1 MELQKIVDK
10 QPWPKLPKFIFT
22 SSNFNTD
29 EVFKLW
35 TANQI
40 KFGTKYYIGQH
51 GSQYGTH
58 KYKIKRLEETIS
70 DKFITWG
77 WKDGLKQHNPAFVLS
92 TAGKKFMS
100 YNPKGGL
107 LLVEVLIDVRFAT
120 WDIHSE
126 FIDYL
131 NEQKNFV
138 NNLDYLPK
146 KNLTIRLHSG
156 FKNKNLNEDHRW
168 LDFDSSLKIDSGI
181 KNINNL
187 ISKSRLIV
195 YSYDSTGVLE
205 SLSQNIPTLAF
216 WNNNVHEKIR
226 ENAKPYYQVL
236 IDAGIVHM
244 STKSVTN
251 KINEIWNDVDGWWQ
265 QKHVQDA
272 RKFFC
277 NRYAKTSQNPIS
289 ELKQI
294 LLS

>member
-1 MELQKIVDK
+1 
-10 QPWPKLPKFIFT
+10 
-22 SSNFNTD
+22 
-29 EVFKLW
+29 
-35 TANQI
+35 
-40 KFGTKYYIGQH
+40 
-51 GSQYGTH
+51 
-58 KYKIKRLEETIS
+58 
-70 DKFITWG
+70 
-77 WKDGLKQHNPAFVLS
+77 
-92 TAGKKFMS
+92 MS